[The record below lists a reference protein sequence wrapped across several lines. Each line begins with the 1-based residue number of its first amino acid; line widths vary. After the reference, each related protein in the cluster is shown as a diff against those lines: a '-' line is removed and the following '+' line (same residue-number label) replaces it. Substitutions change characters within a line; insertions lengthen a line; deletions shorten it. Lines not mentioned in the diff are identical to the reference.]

1 MPKICFINP
10 KWQICRDQEFNE
22 FWRTSVTP
30 NLIRNTYSGFGL
42 SILILAALTPQE
54 YEIEIIDE
62 NLHQVDFSKNYDL
75 VAITCCTQQ
84 ATRAYEISKKFRRK
98 KIKTVLGGIHPTVCS
113 DEASKNADSVVV
125 GECEEL
131 WPKLLRDFEAGELKK
146 YYKQTELYDL
156 KKAPLPRYDLIK
168 YLNYKMFWIQTTR
181 GCPHD
186 CNFCVASN
194 IFGERFRFKSI
205 EQVVEEIKFIKSVN
219 TNPRI
224 SFADDNMFVNKNFSK
239 SVLEQII
246 PLNIRWFAQTD
257 ISVAEDMELLI
268 LLKKSGCSILF
279 IGFESLS
286 EDELKNANKNN
297 WKAKRVKNYKEYIH
311 KIQSMGIGIF
321 GAFMI
326 GFDSDDV
333 GSINNTCD
341 FIKESKIYAPQ
352 ISVLTP
358 YPGCA
363 LRKQL
368 AGQNRL
374 LDKDWNYYTGLDV
387 TFKPNKMSEKELQG
401 QLISSLKSIYNRE
414 HLENNIRYFKDIFK
428 NN

>member
-1 MPKICFINP
+1 MPNICFINP
-10 KWQICRDQEFNE
+10 KWQICMDQEFNE

-42 SILILAALTPQE
+42 SILILAALTPGE
-54 YEIEIIDE
+54 YDIDIIDE
-62 NLHQVDFSKNYDL
+62 NRQPIDFHKKYDL

-84 ATRAYEISKKFRRK
+84 ATRAYQISKEFRRK
-98 KIKTVLGGIHPTVCS
+98 KVKTVIGGIHPTVCR
-113 DEASKNADSVVV
+113 DEASESVDSVVV

-131 WPKLLRDFEAGELKK
+131 WPGLIRDFEAGKLKK
-146 YYKQTELYDL
+146 RYQQTALFDL

-168 YLNYKMFWIQTTR
+168 RLNYGMYWVQATR

-194 IFGERFRFKSI
+194 IFGKRFRLKSV
-205 EQVVEEIKFIKSVN
+205 EQVVEEIKIIKSVHA
-219 TNPRI
+219 NPKI
-224 SFADDNMFVNKNFSK
+224 SFADDNIFVNKNYSR
-239 SVLEQII
+239 SLLEKMI

-257 ISVAEDMELLI
+257 ISVAEDRELLT

-286 EDELKNANKNN
+286 ENELKKINKNN
-297 WKAKRVKNYKEYIH
+297 WKAKKAKYYKEYIRR
-311 KIQSMGIGIF
+311 IQSMGIGIF
-321 GAFMI
+321 GAFMM
-326 GFDSDDV
+326 GFDSDTPE
-333 GSINNTCD
+333 SIRDTCD
-341 FIKESKIYAPQ
+341 FIKETRIYAPQ

-363 LRKQL
+363 LREQL

-374 LDKDWNYYTGLDV
+374 LDRDWNYYTGLDV
-387 TFKPNKMSEKELQG
+387 TFKPKLMTESELQR
-401 QLISSLKSIYNRE
+401 QLVGSLKSIYNRD
-414 HLENNIRYFKDIFK
+414 HLESNMRYFKDIFK

>member
-1 MPKICFINP
+1 M
-10 KWQICRDQEFNE
+10 DQEFNE

-62 NLHQVDFSKNYDL
+62 NLHQVDFNKNYDL

-84 ATRAYEISKKFRRK
+84 ATRAYEISKKFQRK

-113 DEASKNADSVVV
+113 NEASKNADSVVV
-125 GECEEL
+125 GECEDL

-146 YYKQTELYDL
+146 SYKQTELYDL

-168 YLNYKMFWIQTTR
+168 YLNYRMFWLQTTR

-194 IFGERFRFKSI
+194 IFGKRFRFKSV

-219 TNPRI
+219 INPRI
-224 SFADDNMFVNKNFSK
+224 SFADDNMFVNKNYSK
-239 SVLEQII
+239 SVLEKII

-297 WKAKRVKNYKEYIH
+297 WKAKRVKKYEEYIH

-333 GSINNTCD
+333 ESINNTCD
-341 FIKESKIYAPQ
+341 FIKKSKIYAPQ

-363 LRKQL
+363 LREQL
-368 AGQNRL
+368 AGQNRI

-387 TFKPNKMSEKELQG
+387 TFKPNKISEKELQG
-401 QLISSLKSIYNRE
+401 QLVSSLKSIYNRE

>member
-10 KWQICRDQEFNE
+10 KWQICMDPEFNE

-30 NLIRNTYSGFGL
+30 NLIRNTLSGFGL

-62 NLHQVDFSKNYDL
+62 NLHPIDFNKNYDL

-84 ATRAYEISKKFRRK
+84 ATRAYEISRKFQHK
-98 KIKTVLGGIHPTVCS
+98 KIKTVLGGIHPTVCR

-125 GECEEL
+125 GECEDL

-146 YYKQTELYDL
+146 SYKQSELYDL

-168 YLNYKMFWIQTTR
+168 YLNHRMFWIQTTR

-186 CNFCVASN
+186 CNFCVASK
-194 IFGERFRFKSI
+194 IFGKRFRFKSV

-219 TNPRI
+219 INPRI
-224 SFADDNMFVNKNFSK
+224 SFADDNMFVNKNYSK
-239 SVLEQII
+239 SLLEKII

-257 ISVAEDMELLI
+257 ISVAEDMELLE

-286 EDELKNANKNN
+286 EDELKNVNKNN
-297 WKAKRVKNYKEYIH
+297 WKANKVKYYEEYIH
-311 KIQSMGIGIF
+311 RIQSMGIGIF
-321 GAFMI
+321 GAFII
-326 GFDSDDV
+326 GFDSDDQ
-333 GSINNTCD
+333 GSIKNTCD
-341 FIKESKIYAPQ
+341 FIKGSKIYAPQ

-358 YPGCA
+358 YPGSA
-363 LRKQL
+363 LREQL
-368 AGQNRL
+368 AGQNRI
-374 LDKDWNYYTGLDV
+374 LDKDWNYYTGQDV
-387 TFKPNKMSEKELQG
+387 TFKPNKMSGKELQG
-401 QLISSLKSIYNRE
+401 ELVKSFKSIYNRE
-414 HLENNIRYFKDIFK
+414 YLENNIRYFKDIFK
-428 NN
+428 NI

>member
-10 KWQICRDQEFNE
+10 KWQICMDQEFNE
-22 FWRTSVTP
+22 FWETSVTP

-42 SILILAALTPQE
+42 SILILASLTPQE

-62 NLHQVDFSKNYDL
+62 NLHQVDFNKNYDL

-84 ATRAYEISKKFRRK
+84 ATRAYEISKKFQSK

-113 DEASKNADSVVV
+113 DEALKNADSVVV
-125 GECEEL
+125 GECEDL

-146 YYKQTELYDL
+146 KYKQMELYDL
-156 KKAPLPRYDLIK
+156 KKAPLPRYDLIEN
-168 YLNYKMFWIQTTR
+168 LNYKMFWIQTTR

-194 IFGERFRFKSI
+194 IFGKIFRFKSV

-219 TNPRI
+219 INPRI
-224 SFADDNMFVNKNFSK
+224 SFADDNMFVNKIYSK
-239 SVLEQII
+239 SLLEKII

-286 EDELKNANKNN
+286 EDELKKSNKNN
-297 WKAKRVKNYKEYIH
+297 WKAKKVKHYEEYIH

-333 GSINNTCD
+333 GSINDTCD

-363 LRKQL
+363 LREQL
-368 AGQNRL
+368 VDQNRI

-401 QLISSLKSIYNRE
+401 QLVSSLKSIYNRE
-414 HLENNIRYFKDIFK
+414 HLENNIRYFKEVFK

>member
-1 MPKICFINP
+1 MPNICFINP
-10 KWQICRDQEFNE
+10 KWQICMDQEFNE

-62 NLHQVDFSKNYDL
+62 NLHQVDFNKNYDL

-84 ATRAYEISKKFRRK
+84 ATRAYEISKKFQRK

-113 DEASKNADSVVV
+113 NEASKNADSVVV
-125 GECEEL
+125 GECEDL

-146 YYKQTELYDL
+146 SYKQTELYDL

-168 YLNYKMFWIQTTR
+168 YLNYRMFWLQTTR

-194 IFGERFRFKSI
+194 IFGKRFRFKSV

-219 TNPRI
+219 INPRI
-224 SFADDNMFVNKNFSK
+224 SFADDNMFVNKNYSK
-239 SVLEQII
+239 SVLEKII

-268 LLKKSGCSILF
+268 LFKKSGCSILF

-297 WKAKRVKNYKEYIH
+297 WKAKRVKKYEEYIH

-352 ISVLTP
+352 ISILTP

-363 LRKQL
+363 LREQL
-368 AGQNRL
+368 ANQNRI

-387 TFKPNKMSEKELQG
+387 TFKPNKLSEKELQG
-401 QLISSLKSIYNRE
+401 QLVSSLKSIYNRE
-414 HLENNIRYFKDIFK
+414 HLESNIKYFH
-428 NN
+428 

>member
-10 KWQICRDQEFNE
+10 KWQICMDKEFLE
-22 FWRTSVTP
+22 FWRKSVTP
-30 NLIRNTYSGFGL
+30 NLIRNTLSGFGL

-54 YEIEIIDE
+54 YEIEIVDE
-62 NLHQVDFSKNYDL
+62 NLHQVDFNKNYDL
-75 VAITCCTQQ
+75 VAITYCTQQ
-84 ATRAYEISKKFRRK
+84 SIRAYEISSKFRNK
-98 KIKTVLGGIHPTVCS
+98 NIKTVLGGIHPTVCS

-125 GECEEL
+125 GECEDL
-131 WPKLLRDFEAGELKK
+131 WPKLLRDLGVGKLKK
-146 YYKQTELYDL
+146 IYKQTGLYDL

-186 CNFCVASN
+186 CNFCVASK
-194 IFGERFRFKSI
+194 IYGERFRFKSV
-205 EQVVEEIKFIKSVN
+205 EQVVEEIKYIKSVN
-219 TNPRI
+219 INPRI
-224 SFADDNMFVNKNFSK
+224 SFADDNMFVNKNYSK
-239 SVLEQII
+239 SVLEKII

-257 ISVAEDMELLI
+257 ISVAEDMELLK

-286 EDELKNANKNN
+286 ENELKRANKNN
-297 WKAKRVKNYKEYIH
+297 WKAKRVKHYEEYIH
-311 KIQSMGIGIF
+311 KIQSMGMGIF

-333 GSINNTCD
+333 GSISNTCD
-341 FIKESKIYAPQ
+341 FIKDSKIYAPQ

-363 LRKQL
+363 LREQL
-368 AGQNRL
+368 AGQNRTL
-374 LDKDWNYYTGLDV
+374 NG
-387 TFKPNKMSEKELQG
+387 
-401 QLISSLKSIYNRE
+401 SLPYCVGKR
-414 HLENNIRYFKDIFK
+414 F
-428 NN
+428 